1 MEDELAAAG
10 DGTAKGTAE
19 DVAPTTGADSGSS
32 AALGD
37 VSIHLDLTPAN
48 PSTPADLDPQQR
60 AVVEHRGAPL
70 LVLAGPGT
78 GKTTTLIEAMVARLQ
93 GPDRLRPEQ
102 VLGLTFG
109 RQAAADWRDRL
120 ISRLGGGLVPAVST
134 FHAYAFSLVRQH
146 ADQLGL
152 MASPRLLAGH
162 EEDIAV
168 RDQLRSLI
176 HNDAA
181 DWPDHLRAAGVTH
194 EFARQVRAAVSRAR
208 SFNLDA
214 EQARAMAQSA
224 RKPEWSLVADVL
236 AQYEFW
242 LESAD
247 VFDYAGLIS
256 TADALART
264 PQVASQIHDQIRAV
278 FVDEF
283 QDTDAAQVELLKA
296 IVGPGCELVVV
307 GDPDQSIYAFRGA
320 QVRGILDFAE
330 HFGTVE
336 QPAIAMALQTCRR
349 FGPRIRAA
357 ADIEI
362 NKVDYAGSA
371 VWAAARTAH
380 RDPLCIGSATNTNT
394 NTNARDITVADTIT
408 ATDSVHAP
416 IVSSATAQ
424 DSVSIFLAADARSE
438 AAEIAERIRA
448 LRHAGARWDDIV
460 VLTRTV
466 DQIEPLR
473 RAFVAADIPVA
484 AAGDETPIRRDQ
496 AVAPLLDALLLIER
510 PTSISAAVA
519 RELLVSPLCGV
530 DPADLRRIVRDVRKH
545 AGGDTTPST
554 PEVLCMLVADPEATS
569 EINPSIAPVGLAAL
583 KAFHLCTSRARTLLN
598 NGAGVEEV
606 LWAVWNGNGT
616 SHSWPVRLRRQSLR
630 GGAGGRR
637 ADRDIDAV
645 MTLFEMAS
653 RAGHTRGR
661 TCQGFVSDVRGQQV
675 PVSEVRSS
683 IIGSAVAV
691 MTAHRA
697 KGLEWDHVFIAGVQE
712 GVWPN
717 VISRTGLVTADEM
730 QHGGLSTVQTAAELL
745 AEERRLFYVCVTRAK
760 RSVVVSAVQG
770 ADNSPNDERPS
781 RFLMS
786 MLPATDGFDAA
797 AAAELE
803 RAEPGA
809 HSLLPVLRTR
819 GASASSLTA
828 LVAQL
833 RRVLGDSETSAE
845 IKHEAARRL
854 AMLAQRVPVR
864 HNGPHPALPESW
876 WGAREVTVGPRP
888 VRPPEPLRLSPTA
901 VESVATC
908 SLRWFFE
915 RQMSAQ
921 TLTGTAAA
929 FGSVV
934 HAVCEHI
941 ALSPTQLTA
950 ADVEQEIDRI
960 WGQMG
965 YQATWIGTRE
975 RDVMSQAVERFL
987 VWHQE
992 QIDAGV
998 TVAGVE
1004 VDIRAE
1010 VTVLD
1015 DTGTPHAVVIAG
1027 RADRIDTT
1035 SSPSSGTHAVVYD
1048 IKSYKRAP
1056 SKKDVATNIQL
1067 ALYALAVE
1075 KGGTDKVPDA
1085 ASVDAG
1091 LVLVKVPA
1099 KVRSPLPKVMTQ
1111 SGVDQGDFDVE
1122 PVLAS
1127 AAATL
1132 RAEVFEALPG
1142 KHCDFCQMKVCCP
1155 AKMPSD
1161 KVQSDEDTETADDD
1175 D

>member
-10 DGTAKGTAE
+10 DGTAKGKGERAGDGSADGTVESTVESTVE

-214 EQARAMAQSA
+214 EQVRAMAQSA

-349 FGPRIRAA
+349 FGSRIRAA

-380 RDPLCIGSATNTNT
+380 RDPLCIGSATSTSTNT

-484 AAGDETPIRRDQ
+484 AAGGP
-496 AVAPLLDALLLIER
+496 
-510 PTSISAAVA
+510 
-519 RELLVSPLCGV
+519 
-530 DPADLRRIVRDVRKH
+530 
-545 AGGDTTPST
+545 
-554 PEVLCMLVADPEATS
+554 M
-569 EINPSIAPVGLAAL
+569 
-583 KAFHLCTSRARTLLN
+583 
-598 NGAGVEEV
+598 
-606 LWAVWNGNGT
+606 
-616 SHSWPVRLRRQSLR
+616 
-630 GGAGGRR
+630 
-637 ADRDIDAV
+637 
-645 MTLFEMAS
+645 
-653 RAGHTRGR
+653 
-661 TCQGFVSDVRGQQV
+661 GF
-675 PVSEVRSS
+675 
-683 IIGSAVAV
+683 
-691 MTAHRA
+691 
-697 KGLEWDHVFIAGVQE
+697 F
-712 GVWPN
+712 
-717 VISRTGLVTADEM
+717 
-730 QHGGLSTVQTAAELL
+730 
-745 AEERRLFYVCVTRAK
+745 
-760 RSVVVSAVQG
+760 
-770 ADNSPNDERPS
+770 
-781 RFLMS
+781 
-786 MLPATDGFDAA
+786 
-797 AAAELE
+797 
-803 RAEPGA
+803 
-809 HSLLPVLRTR
+809 
-819 GASASSLTA
+819 
-828 LVAQL
+828 
-833 RRVLGDSETSAE
+833 
-845 IKHEAARRL
+845 
-854 AMLAQRVPVR
+854 
-864 HNGPHPALPESW
+864 
-876 WGAREVTVGPRP
+876 
-888 VRPPEPLRLSPTA
+888 
-901 VESVATC
+901 
-908 SLRWFFE
+908 
-915 RQMSAQ
+915 
-921 TLTGTAAA
+921 
-929 FGSVV
+929 
-934 HAVCEHI
+934 
-941 ALSPTQLTA
+941 
-950 ADVEQEIDRI
+950 
-960 WGQMG
+960 
-965 YQATWIGTRE
+965 
-975 RDVMSQAVERFL
+975 
-987 VWHQE
+987 
-992 QIDAGV
+992 
-998 TVAGVE
+998 
-1004 VDIRAE
+1004 
-1010 VTVLD
+1010 
-1015 DTGTPHAVVIAG
+1015 TGTP
-1027 RADRIDTT
+1027 R
-1035 SSPSSGTHAVVYD
+1035 
-1048 IKSYKRAP
+1048 
-1056 SKKDVATNIQL
+1056 Q
-1067 ALYALAVE
+1067 
-1075 KGGTDKVPDA
+1075 
-1085 ASVDAG
+1085 
-1091 LVLVKVPA
+1091 
-1099 KVRSPLPKVMTQ
+1099 
-1111 SGVDQGDFDVE
+1111 
-1122 PVLAS
+1122 
-1127 AAATL
+1127 
-1132 RAEVFEALPG
+1132 
-1142 KHCDFCQMKVCCP
+1142 
-1155 AKMPSD
+1155 
-1161 KVQSDEDTETADDD
+1161 
-1175 D
+1175 